1 MPYYTGNS
9 STTGSA
15 REIRGKIQGK
25 MHSCTGSNTYKV
37 LWEYK
42 KVIFFLSLEWGKEPY
57 CTGFYNG
64 FWKNV

>member
-42 KVIFFLSLEWGKEPY
+42 KVIFFLSLEWGKEP
-57 CTGFYNG
+57 
-64 FWKNV
+64 